1 MSDGISQKT
10 LTLSRSRTAFRVAWH
25 VQRTQLRRRTFV
37 HNFPSMIWRNRSWF
51 LCALILSSALSS
63 WAQDVVDSDI
73 VRPSGVSAPVRKAK
87 AVAQES
93 SDEDTDSEAP
103 KAKKSKSS
111 HARSHRARAKSKEE
125 PDTIAAPTEFTPD
138 GIPKTSAA
146 SVIVVDASS
155 GRILYEKNADQVRP
169 PASTQKLLT
178 ALIVAETGFLDRP
191 VTVQSTDSM
200 CDPVKL
206 GIKSGETYQRM
217 DLLRALLV
225 KSPNDVAR
233 CLARDNAGSIEAFAQ
248 VMNRRALQLGAVHS
262 HFVNPNGLPVP
273 GQYSSARDL
282 AVIARAAYA
291 NPTIR
296 SIVCLPQLVFRYAN
310 GRTRELENTN
320 KLLRRLPYCNGMKTG
335 YTDAAGKCLIASGTR
350 PGKDVIVVVLGDSSS
365 HVWRD
370 ASALLSWGL
379 LL

>member
-1 MSDGISQKT
+1 MTEDENACAGKNFAS
-10 LTLSRSRTAFRVAWH
+10 
-25 VQRTQLRRRTFV
+25 
-37 HNFPSMIWRNRSWF
+37 NFPSMIWRNRIWF
-51 LCALILSSALSS
+51 LCALILSSVLSAR
-63 WAQDVVDSDI
+63 AQDTVDSDLI
-73 VRPSGVSAPVRKAK
+73 RPSGVNGPVRKAK
-87 AVAQES
+87 AVTEKSADDDTES
-93 SDEDTDSEAP
+93 DAP
-103 KAKKSKSS
+103 KAKKSKST

-125 PDTIAAPTEFTPD
+125 PDTIPAPTEFTPE

-146 SVIVVDASS
+146 SIIVVDANS
-155 GRILYEKNADQVRP
+155 GRILYEKNADQVRQA
-169 PASTQKLLT
+169 ASTQKLLT

-191 VTVQSTDSM
+191 VTVQSVDGM
-200 CDPVKL
+200 CEPVKL
-206 GIKSGETYQRM
+206 GIKPGEIYQRM

-233 CLARDNAGSIEAFAQ
+233 CLARDNAGSVEGFAD

-282 AVIARAAYA
+282 AIIARAAYA

-296 SIVCLPQLVFRYAN
+296 SIVCLPQLVFRYAS

-335 YTDAAGKCLIASGTR
+335 YTDGAGKCLIASGTR
-350 PGKDVIVVVLGDSSS
+350 PGKDVIVVVLGDSSGR
-365 HVWRD
+365 VWRD

-379 LL
+379 VM

>member
-1 MSDGISQKT
+1 
-10 LTLSRSRTAFRVAWH
+10 
-25 VQRTQLRRRTFV
+25 
-37 HNFPSMIWRNRSWF
+37 MIWRNRIWF
-51 LCALILSSALSS
+51 LCALFLSSALSA
-63 WAQDVVDSDI
+63 WAQDVVDPDL
-73 VRPSGVSAPVRKAK
+73 VRPSGVNGPVRKAK
-87 AVAQES
+87 AVTQKNSDDETES
-93 SDEDTDSEAP
+93 DAP
-103 KAKKSKSS
+103 KATKSKSS
-111 HARSHRARAKSKEE
+111 HARSHRAHAKSKEE
-125 PDTIAAPTEFTPD
+125 PDTIAAPTEFTAD

-146 SVIVVDASS
+146 SVMVVDANN
-155 GRILYEKNADQVRP
+155 GRILYEKNADQVRQA
-169 PASTQKLLT
+169 ASTQKLLT

-233 CLARDNAGSIEAFAQ
+233 CLARDNAGSVEAFAQ
-248 VMNRRALQLGAVHS
+248 IMNRRAVQLGAVHS
-262 HFVNPNGLPVP
+262 HFVNPNGLPIP

-282 AVIARAAYA
+282 ALIARVAYA

-335 YTDAAGKCLIASGTR
+335 YTESAGKCLIASGTR

-365 HVWRD
+365 RVWRD

>member
-1 MSDGISQKT
+1 MKVRSTFAAGACAVETFVANFRPMK
-10 LTLSRSRTAFRVAWH
+10 LSRNW
-25 VQRTQLRRRTFV
+25 LC
-37 HNFPSMIWRNRSWF
+37 F
-51 LCALILSSALSS
+51 LCVLLLSSVPSVWS
-63 WAQDVVDSDI
+63 QDATDSEA
-73 VRPSGVSAPVRKAK
+73 VRPSGVSGSVRKAK
-87 AVAQES
+87 AVTAKDRVAKAS
-93 SDEDTDSEAP
+93 PSDGEEDADTEATP
-103 KAKKSKSS
+103 TRKKASKST
-111 HARSHRARAKSKEE
+111 HARSHRAHAKAKDTEE
-125 PDTIAAPTEFTPD
+125 SIPAPTEYTPD

-146 SVIVVDASS
+146 SVIVVDANT
-155 GRILYEKNADQVRP
+155 GKILYEKNADQIRP

-178 ALIVAETGFLDRP
+178 ALIVAESGFLDRP
-191 VTVQSTDSM
+191 VTVQPTDTM
-200 CDPVKL
+200 ADPVKL
-206 GIKSGETYQRM
+206 NIKAGDTYQRI

-233 CLARDNAGSIEAFAQ
+233 CLARDNAGSIDAFAE
-248 VMNRRALQLGAVHS
+248 VMNRHAQQLGAVHS

-282 AVIARAAYA
+282 ALIARAAYA

-320 KLLRRLPYCNGMKTG
+320 KLLRRFPYCNGMKTG

-350 PGKDVIVVVLGDSSS
+350 PGRDVIVVVLGDSSS
-365 HVWRD
+365 RVWRD

-379 LL
+379 WL